1 MKRHHRSHTSHRRSN
16 PDSFSGGFVEG
27 IGVGLGLAVVAGV
40 AHYWMRAKPLADKQ
54 MQDVAVAAQAMGHS
68 AGVKLGADLQ
78 AAAMLAQTAAPTPAQ
93 LPAVAS
99 SSSVPAAPAQL
110 PAVASSSSVPAAPA
124 ASARSSAVPTAVV
137 DSVSTPS
144 LASASSPAAAG
155 LYRTYGIRPSGIL
168 GGGVSSF
175 VPASL

>member
-99 SSSVPAAPAQL
+99 SSSA

-124 ASARSSAVPTAVV
+124 ASARSSAVPAAVV

>member
-99 SSSVPAAPAQL
+99 SSSVPAAPA
-110 PAVASSSSVPAAPA
+110 

>member
-1 MKRHHRSHTSHRRSN
+1 
-16 PDSFSGGFVEG
+16 
-27 IGVGLGLAVVAGV
+27 
-40 AHYWMRAKPLADKQ
+40 

-78 AAAMLAQTAAPTPAQ
+78 AAAMLAQTAAPTPT
-93 LPAVAS
+93 
-99 SSSVPAAPAQL
+99 PAQL

-124 ASARSSAVPTAVV
+124 ASARSSAVPAAVV